1 MRPLAVATLK
11 RTTVLPDIPT
21 MDELGLKGFDATT
34 WHGLVAPARTP
45 RDIVATLNRALAA
58 TLADAGVKKSL
69 GDLGVDILGGTPA
82 DFAAYIRSEIPK
94 WTAIVKA
101 SGAKFD

>member
-94 WTAIVKA
+94 WAAIVKA